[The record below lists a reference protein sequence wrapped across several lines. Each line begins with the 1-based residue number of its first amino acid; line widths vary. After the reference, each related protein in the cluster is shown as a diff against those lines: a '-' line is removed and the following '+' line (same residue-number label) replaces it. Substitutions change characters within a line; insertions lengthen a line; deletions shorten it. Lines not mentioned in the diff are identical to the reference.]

1 MEYFFWTFFFLPFK
15 QGLTKRR
22 YLFEPYGDKMDWSPT
37 LILQATENLHLQL
50 YVIYINNIS
59 GLIDNLHLMRPRS
72 LQARGYFNTQSKPRS
87 HHIIQGFYLW
97 SQWMRQGSH
106 LHTSCIQGYAI
117 FIIAV
122 LNIAASSFQVAPDHI
137 FIHVIH
143 NIPHDIAT
151 LEFIWSNSRAV
162 ASSRVPTVCR

>member
-1 MEYFFWTFFFLPFK
+1 MEYFFWTFFF
-15 QGLTKRR
+15 
-22 YLFEPYGDKMDWSPT
+22 YLSNKVWPSAVTYLNPMETRWIDHSLLFYK
-37 LILQATENLHLQL
+37 LLR
-50 YVIYINNIS
+50 IYIFNFTS
-59 GLIDNLHLMRPRS
+59 STSTTSADNLHLMRPRS

-143 NIPHDIAT
+143 NISHDIAT